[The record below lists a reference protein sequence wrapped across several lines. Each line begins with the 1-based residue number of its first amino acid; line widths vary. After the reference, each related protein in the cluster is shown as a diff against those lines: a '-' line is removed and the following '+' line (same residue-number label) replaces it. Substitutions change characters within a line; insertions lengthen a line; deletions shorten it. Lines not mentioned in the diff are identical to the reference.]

1 MKENKLQFTTMATFS
16 DFESTLNPSFHK
28 ARLRI
33 MALDSVARNGVK
45 FTHDGTV
52 KALPTLKNVP
62 LVTQYDYNTKNL
74 KSHEFEDDGNA
85 LTYGIGVIAESCQQ
99 WIEEVEVEGE
109 VKEYLCS
116 EVLLW
121 KRQKREYD
129 FIKRHKDLN
138 VSMEVMM
145 NNPKKVKDGSIE
157 VGNFYFTAV
166 TVLGVGVNPAFGEA
180 NLVFAKDD
188 TYEQMMF
195 ELNEF
200 ENGGNTMPQE
210 GQAQVSEPVITEGQ
224 EPQVEPTQPTE
235 PTQVAEPT
243 KPESE
248 PKANEPEVDY
258 KAKLEQLEAEMSRT
272 IVDLTKER
280 DELAKQ
286 LQEAQDNAKSQMTA
300 LQTELDDLKQFK
312 AKIEK
317 DKLDIERQAIL
328 DQFTDLQEFDEYK
341 ELIEN
346 LGDMQP
352 SALEDK
358 LYIIAGRKARENQK
372 NKKQVTKPKLN
383 ISTPSEPTTGME
395 SNPFAKFFM

>member
-200 ENGGNTMPQE
+200 ENGGSNMPQE
-210 GQAQVSEPVITEGQ
+210 GQTQVQEPVVNEGQ
-224 EPQVEPTQPTE
+224 EPQTVEPKQVVEPVQQTE
-235 PTQVAEPT
+235 PKV
-243 KPESE
+243 E
-248 PKANEPEVDY
+248 PKAKEPEVDY

-280 DELAKQ
+280 DGLVKQ
-286 LQEAQDNAKSQMTA
+286 LQEAQDNAKAQVET
-300 LQTELDDLKQFK
+300 LQSELADLKQFK
-312 AKIEK
+312 AQIEK
-317 DKLDIERQAIL
+317 DKLDTERQAIL

>member
-16 DFESTLNPSFHK
+16 NFESTLNPSFHK

-200 ENGGNTMPQE
+200 ENGGSNMPQE
-210 GQAQVSEPVITEGQ
+210 GQTQVQKPVVNEGQ
-224 EPQVEPTQPTE
+224 EPQTVEPTQTTE
-235 PTQVAEPT
+235 PKV
-243 KPESE
+243 E
-248 PKANEPEVDY
+248 PKTEPKEPVVDY

-280 DELAKQ
+280 DGLVKQ
-286 LQEAQDNAKSQMTA
+286 LQEAQDNAKAQVET
-300 LQTELDDLKQFK
+300 LQSELADLKQFK
-312 AKIEK
+312 AQIEK
-317 DKLDIERQAIL
+317 DKLDTERQAIL

>member
-16 DFESTLNPSFHK
+16 NFESTLNPSFHK

-210 GQAQVSEPVITEGQ
+210 GQTQVQEPVINEGQ
-224 EPQVEPTQPTE
+224 EPQTVEPKQVVEPVQQTE
-235 PTQVAEPT
+235 PKV
-243 KPESE
+243 E
-248 PKANEPEVDY
+248 PKAKEPEVDY

-280 DELAKQ
+280 DGLVKQ
-286 LQEAQDNAKSQMTA
+286 LQEAQDNAKAQVET
-300 LQTELDDLKQFK
+300 LQSELADLKQFK
-312 AKIEK
+312 AQIEK
-317 DKLDIERQAIL
+317 DKLDTERQAIL

>member
-200 ENGGNTMPQE
+200 ENGGSNMPQE
-210 GQAQVSEPVITEGQ
+210 GQTQVQEPVVNEGQ
-224 EPQVEPTQPTE
+224 EPQTVEPTQTTE
-235 PTQVAEPT
+235 SKV
-243 KPESE
+243 E
-248 PKANEPEVDY
+248 PKAKEPEVDY

-280 DELAKQ
+280 DGLVKQ
-286 LQEAQDNAKSQMTA
+286 LQEAQDNAKAQVET
-300 LQTELDDLKQFK
+300 LQSELADLKQFK
-312 AKIEK
+312 AQIEK
-317 DKLDIERQAIL
+317 DKLDTERQAIL

>member
-200 ENGGNTMPQE
+200 ENGGSNMSQE
-210 GQAQVSEPVITEGQ
+210 GQTQVQEPVINEGQ
-224 EPQVEPTQPTE
+224 EPQTVEPKQVVEPVQQTE
-235 PTQVAEPT
+235 PKV
-243 KPESE
+243 E
-248 PKANEPEVDY
+248 PKAKEPEVDY

-280 DELAKQ
+280 DGLVKQ
-286 LQEAQDNAKSQMTA
+286 LQEVQDNAKTQVET
-300 LQTELDDLKQFK
+300 LQTELADLKQFK
-312 AKIEK
+312 AQIEK
-317 DKLDIERQAIL
+317 DKLDTERQAIL

>member
-16 DFESTLNPSFHK
+16 NFESTLNPSFHK

-200 ENGGNTMPQE
+200 ENGGNNMPQE
-210 GQAQVSEPVITEGQ
+210 GQTQVQEPVVNEGQ
-224 EPQVEPTQPTE
+224 EPQTVEPTQTTE
-235 PTQVAEPT
+235 PKV
-243 KPESE
+243 E
-248 PKANEPEVDY
+248 PKAKEPEVDY

-280 DELAKQ
+280 DGLVKQ
-286 LQEAQDNAKSQMTA
+286 LQEAKDNAKAQVET
-300 LQTELDDLKQFK
+300 LQSELADLKQFK
-312 AKIEK
+312 AQIEK
-317 DKLDIERQAIL
+317 DKLDTERQAIL

-352 SALEDK
+352 SVLEDK

>member
-16 DFESTLNPSFHK
+16 NFESTLNPSFHK

-200 ENGGNTMPQE
+200 ENGGSNMPQE
-210 GQAQVSEPVITEGQ
+210 GQTQVQEPVVNEGQ
-224 EPQVEPTQPTE
+224 EPQTVEPTQTTE
-235 PTQVAEPT
+235 PKV
-243 KPESE
+243 E
-248 PKANEPEVDY
+248 PKVKEPEVDY

-280 DELAKQ
+280 DGLVKQ
-286 LQEAQDNAKSQMTA
+286 LQEAQDNAKAQVET
-300 LQTELDDLKQFK
+300 LQSELADLKQFK
-312 AKIEK
+312 AQIEK
-317 DKLDIERQAIL
+317 DKLDTERQAIL

-352 SALEDK
+352 SVLEDK

>member
-16 DFESTLNPSFHK
+16 NFESTLNPSFHK

-200 ENGGNTMPQE
+200 ENGGNNMPQE
-210 GQAQVSEPVITEGQ
+210 GQTQVQEPVVNEGQ
-224 EPQVEPTQPTE
+224 EPQTVEPKQVVE
-235 PTQVAEPT
+235 PVQQT
-243 KPESE
+243 E
-248 PKANEPEVDY
+248 PKAEPKAKEPEVDY

-280 DELAKQ
+280 DGLVKQ
-286 LQEAQDNAKSQMTA
+286 LQEAQDNAKAQVET
-300 LQTELDDLKQFK
+300 LQSELADLKQFK
-312 AKIEK
+312 AQIEK
-317 DKLDIERQAIL
+317 DKLDTERQAIL

>member
-16 DFESTLNPSFHK
+16 NFESTLNPSFHK

-200 ENGGNTMPQE
+200 ENGGSNMPQE
-210 GQAQVSEPVITEGQ
+210 GQTQVQEPVVNEGQ
-224 EPQVEPTQPTE
+224 EPQTVEPTQTTE
-235 PTQVAEPT
+235 PKV
-243 KPESE
+243 E
-248 PKANEPEVDY
+248 PKAKEPEVDY

-280 DELAKQ
+280 DGLVKQ
-286 LQEAQDNAKSQMTA
+286 LQEAQDNAKAQVET
-300 LQTELDDLKQFK
+300 LQTELADLKQFK
-312 AKIEK
+312 AQIEK
-317 DKLDIERQAIL
+317 DKLDTERQAIL

>member
-200 ENGGNTMPQE
+200 ENGGSNMPQE
-210 GQAQVSEPVITEGQ
+210 GQTQVQEPVVNEGQ
-224 EPQVEPTQPTE
+224 EPQTAEPTQTTE
-235 PTQVAEPT
+235 PKV
-243 KPESE
+243 E
-248 PKANEPEVDY
+248 PKAKEPEVDY

-280 DELAKQ
+280 DGLVKQ
-286 LQEAQDNAKSQMTA
+286 LQEAQDNAKAQVET
-300 LQTELDDLKQFK
+300 LQSELADLKQFK
-312 AKIEK
+312 AQIEK
-317 DKLDIERQAIL
+317 DKLDTERQAIL

>member
-1 MKENKLQFTTMATFS
+1 MATFS

-200 ENGGNTMPQE
+200 ENGGSNMPQE
-210 GQAQVSEPVITEGQ
+210 GQTQVQEPVVNEGQ
-224 EPQVEPTQPTE
+224 EPQTVEPKQTNEPVQQTE
-235 PTQVAEPT
+235 PKV
-243 KPESE
+243 E
-248 PKANEPEVDY
+248 PKAKEPEVDY

-280 DELAKQ
+280 DGLVKQ
-286 LQEAQDNAKSQMTA
+286 LQEAQDNAKAQVET
-300 LQTELDDLKQFK
+300 LQSELADLKQFK
-312 AKIEK
+312 AQIEK
-317 DKLDIERQAIL
+317 DKLDTERQAIL

>member
-16 DFESTLNPSFHK
+16 NFESTLNPSFHK

-157 VGNFYFTAV
+157 VSNFYFTAV

-200 ENGGNTMPQE
+200 ENGGNNMSQE
-210 GQAQVSEPVITEGQ
+210 GQTQVQEPVVNEGQ
-224 EPQVEPTQPTE
+224 EPQTVEPTQTTE
-235 PTQVAEPT
+235 PKV
-243 KPESE
+243 E
-248 PKANEPEVDY
+248 PKAKEPEVDY

-280 DELAKQ
+280 DGLVKQ
-286 LQEAQDNAKSQMTA
+286 LQEAKDNAKAQVET
-300 LQTELDDLKQFK
+300 LQSELADLKQFK
-312 AKIEK
+312 AQIEK
-317 DKLDIERQAIL
+317 DKLDTERQAIL

>member
-16 DFESTLNPSFHK
+16 NFESTLNPSFHK

-200 ENGGNTMPQE
+200 ENGGNNMPQE
-210 GQAQVSEPVITEGQ
+210 GQTQVQKPVVNEGQ
-224 EPQVEPTQPTE
+224 EPQTVEPKQ
-235 PTQVAEPT
+235 
-243 KPESE
+243 
-248 PKANEPEVDY
+248 ANEPVQQTEPKTEPKEPVVDY

-280 DELAKQ
+280 DGLVKQ
-286 LQEAQDNAKSQMTA
+286 LQEAQDNAKAQVET
-300 LQTELDDLKQFK
+300 LQSELADLKQFK
-312 AKIEK
+312 AQIEK
-317 DKLDIERQAIL
+317 DKLDTERQAIL

>member
-200 ENGGNTMPQE
+200 ENGGSNMPQE
-210 GQAQVSEPVITEGQ
+210 GQTKVQEPVVNEGQ
-224 EPQVEPTQPTE
+224 EPQTVEPTQTTE
-235 PTQVAEPT
+235 PKV
-243 KPESE
+243 E
-248 PKANEPEVDY
+248 PKAKEPEVDY

-280 DELAKQ
+280 DGLVKQ
-286 LQEAQDNAKSQMTA
+286 LQEAQDNAKAQVET
-300 LQTELDDLKQFK
+300 LQSELADLKQFK
-312 AKIEK
+312 AQIEK
-317 DKLDIERQAIL
+317 DKLDTERQAIL

>member
-200 ENGGNTMPQE
+200 ENGGNNMPQE
-210 GQAQVSEPVITEGQ
+210 GQTQVQEPVVNEGQ
-224 EPQVEPTQPTE
+224 EPQTVEPKQTNEPVQQTE
-235 PTQVAEPT
+235 PKV
-243 KPESE
+243 E
-248 PKANEPEVDY
+248 PKAKEPEVDY

-280 DELAKQ
+280 DGLVKQ
-286 LQEAQDNAKSQMTA
+286 LQEAQDNAKAQVET
-300 LQTELDDLKQFK
+300 LQSELADLKQFK
-312 AKIEK
+312 AQIEK
-317 DKLDIERQAIL
+317 DKLDTERQAIL

>member
-16 DFESTLNPSFHK
+16 NFESTLNPSFHK

-200 ENGGNTMPQE
+200 ENGGNNMSQE
-210 GQAQVSEPVITEGQ
+210 GQTQVQEPVVNEGQ
-224 EPQVEPTQPTE
+224 EPQTVEPTQTTE
-235 PTQVAEPT
+235 PKV
-243 KPESE
+243 E
-248 PKANEPEVDY
+248 PKAKEPEVDY

-280 DELAKQ
+280 DGLVKQ
-286 LQEAQDNAKSQMTA
+286 LQEAKDNAKAQVET
-300 LQTELDDLKQFK
+300 LQSELADLKQFK
-312 AKIEK
+312 AQIEK
-317 DKLDIERQAIL
+317 DKLDTERQAIL

>member
-16 DFESTLNPSFHK
+16 NFESTLNPSFHK

-145 NNPKKVKDGSIE
+145 NNPKKVKDGSVE

-200 ENGGNTMPQE
+200 ENGGSNMPQE
-210 GQAQVSEPVITEGQ
+210 GQTQVQEPVVNEGQ
-224 EPQVEPTQPTE
+224 EPKQANEPVQQTKPKTE
-235 PTQVAEPT
+235 P
-243 KPESE
+243 K
-248 PKANEPEVDY
+248 EPEVDY

-280 DELAKQ
+280 DGLVKQ
-286 LQEAQDNAKSQMTA
+286 LQEAQDNAKAQVETLHS
-300 LQTELDDLKQFK
+300 ELADLKQFK
-312 AKIEK
+312 AQIEK
-317 DKLDIERQAIL
+317 DKLDTERQAIL

>member
-16 DFESTLNPSFHK
+16 NFESTLNPSFHK

-200 ENGGNTMPQE
+200 ENGGSNMPQE
-210 GQAQVSEPVITEGQ
+210 GQTQVQDPVVNEGQ
-224 EPQVEPTQPTE
+224 EPQTVEPTQTTE
-235 PTQVAEPT
+235 PKV
-243 KPESE
+243 E
-248 PKANEPEVDY
+248 PKAKEPEVDY

-280 DELAKQ
+280 DGLVKQ
-286 LQEAQDNAKSQMTA
+286 LQEAQDNAKAQVET
-300 LQTELDDLKQFK
+300 LQSELADLKQFK
-312 AKIEK
+312 AQIEK
-317 DKLDIERQAIL
+317 DKLDTERQAIL

>member
-16 DFESTLNPSFHK
+16 NFESTLNPSFHK

-166 TVLGVGVNPAFGEA
+166 TVLGVGVNPSFGEA

-200 ENGGNTMPQE
+200 ENGGSNMPQE
-210 GQAQVSEPVITEGQ
+210 GQTQVQEPVVNEGQ
-224 EPQVEPTQPTE
+224 EPKQANEPVQQTKPKTE
-235 PTQVAEPT
+235 P
-243 KPESE
+243 K
-248 PKANEPEVDY
+248 EPEVDY

-280 DELAKQ
+280 DGLVKQ
-286 LQEAQDNAKSQMTA
+286 LQEAQDNAKAQVETLHS
-300 LQTELDDLKQFK
+300 ELADLKQFK
-312 AKIEK
+312 AQIEK
-317 DKLDIERQAIL
+317 DKLDTERQAIL

>member
-16 DFESTLNPSFHK
+16 NFESTLNPSFHK

-200 ENGGNTMPQE
+200 ENGGSNMPQE
-210 GQAQVSEPVITEGQ
+210 GQTQVQEPVVNEGQ
-224 EPQVEPTQPTE
+224 EPQTVEPTQTI
-235 PTQVAEPT
+235 
-243 KPESE
+243 E
-248 PKANEPEVDY
+248 PKAEPKAKEPEVDY

-280 DELAKQ
+280 DGLVKQ
-286 LQEAQDNAKSQMTA
+286 LQEAQDNAKAQVET
-300 LQTELDDLKQFK
+300 LQSELADLKQFK
-312 AKIEK
+312 AQIEK
-317 DKLDIERQAIL
+317 DKLDTERQAIL

-352 SALEDK
+352 STLEDK

>member
-16 DFESTLNPSFHK
+16 NFESTLNPSFHK

-200 ENGGNTMPQE
+200 ENGGNNMSQE
-210 GQAQVSEPVITEGQ
+210 GQTQVQKPVVNEGQ
-224 EPQVEPTQPTE
+224 EPQTVEPKQVVE
-235 PTQVAEPT
+235 PVQQT
-243 KPESE
+243 
-248 PKANEPEVDY
+248 EPEVDY

-280 DELAKQ
+280 DGLVKQ
-286 LQEAQDNAKSQMTA
+286 LQEAQDNAKAQVET
-300 LQTELDDLKQFK
+300 LQSELADLKQFK
-312 AKIEK
+312 AQIEK
-317 DKLDIERQAIL
+317 DKLDTERQAIL

>member
-1 MKENKLQFTTMATFS
+1 MATFS

-200 ENGGNTMPQE
+200 ENGGSNMPQE
-210 GQAQVSEPVITEGQ
+210 GQTQVQEPVVNEGQ
-224 EPQVEPTQPTE
+224 EPQTVEPTQTTE
-235 PTQVAEPT
+235 PKV
-243 KPESE
+243 E
-248 PKANEPEVDY
+248 PKAKEPEVDY

-280 DELAKQ
+280 DGLVKQ
-286 LQEAQDNAKSQMTA
+286 LQEAQDNAKAQVET
-300 LQTELDDLKQFK
+300 LQSELADLKQFK
-312 AKIEK
+312 AQIEK
-317 DKLDIERQAIL
+317 DKLDTERQAIL

>member
-200 ENGGNTMPQE
+200 ENGGSNMPQE
-210 GQAQVSEPVITEGQ
+210 GQTQVQEPVVNEGQ
-224 EPQVEPTQPTE
+224 EPQTVESTQTTE
-235 PTQVAEPT
+235 PKV
-243 KPESE
+243 E
-248 PKANEPEVDY
+248 PKAKEPEVDY

-280 DELAKQ
+280 DGLVKQ
-286 LQEAQDNAKSQMTA
+286 LQEAQDNAKAQVET
-300 LQTELDDLKQFK
+300 LQSELADLKQFK
-312 AKIEK
+312 AQIEK
-317 DKLDIERQAIL
+317 DKLDTERQAIL

>member
-16 DFESTLNPSFHK
+16 NFESTLNPSFHK

-200 ENGGNTMPQE
+200 ENGGSNMPQE
-210 GQAQVSEPVITEGQ
+210 GQTQVQEPVVNEGQ
-224 EPQVEPTQPTE
+224 EPQTVEPKQVVEPVQQTE
-235 PTQVAEPT
+235 PKV
-243 KPESE
+243 E
-248 PKANEPEVDY
+248 PKEPVVDY

-280 DELAKQ
+280 DGLVKQ
-286 LQEAQDNAKSQMTA
+286 LQEAQDSAKAQVET
-300 LQTELDDLKQFK
+300 LQTELADLKQFK
-312 AKIEK
+312 AQIEK
-317 DKLDIERQAIL
+317 DKLDTERQAIL

>member
-16 DFESTLNPSFHK
+16 NFESTLNPSFHK

-200 ENGGNTMPQE
+200 ENGGSNMPQE
-210 GQAQVSEPVITEGQ
+210 GQTQVQEPVVNEGQ
-224 EPQVEPTQPTE
+224 EPQTVEPTQTTE
-235 PTQVAEPT
+235 PKV
-243 KPESE
+243 E
-248 PKANEPEVDY
+248 PKAKEPEVDY

-280 DELAKQ
+280 DGLVKQ
-286 LQEAQDNAKSQMTA
+286 LQEAKDNAKAQVET
-300 LQTELDDLKQFK
+300 LQSELADLKQFK
-312 AKIEK
+312 AQIEK
-317 DKLDIERQAIL
+317 DKLDTERQAIL

>member
-16 DFESTLNPSFHK
+16 NFESTLNPSFHK

-200 ENGGNTMPQE
+200 ENGGNNMPQE
-210 GQAQVSEPVITEGQ
+210 GQTQVQEPVVNEGQ
-224 EPQVEPTQPTE
+224 EPQTVEPTQTTE
-235 PTQVAEPT
+235 PKV
-243 KPESE
+243 E
-248 PKANEPEVDY
+248 PKAKEPEVDY

-280 DELAKQ
+280 DGLVKQ
-286 LQEAQDNAKSQMTA
+286 LQEAQDNAKAQVET
-300 LQTELDDLKQFK
+300 LQSELADLKQFK
-312 AKIEK
+312 AQIEK
-317 DKLDIERQAIL
+317 DKLDTERQAIL

-383 ISTPSEPTTGME
+383 ISTPSEPTAGME

>member
-16 DFESTLNPSFHK
+16 NFESTLNPSFHK

-200 ENGGNTMPQE
+200 ENGGSNMPQE
-210 GQAQVSEPVITEGQ
+210 GQTQVQEPVVNEGQ
-224 EPQVEPTQPTE
+224 EPQTVEPKQVVEPVQQTE
-235 PTQVAEPT
+235 PKV
-243 KPESE
+243 E
-248 PKANEPEVDY
+248 PKAKEPEVDY

-280 DELAKQ
+280 DGLVKQ
-286 LQEAQDNAKSQMTA
+286 LQEAQDNAKAQVET
-300 LQTELDDLKQFK
+300 LQTELADLKQFK
-312 AKIEK
+312 AQIEK
-317 DKLDIERQAIL
+317 DKLDTERQAIL

>member
-16 DFESTLNPSFHK
+16 NFESTLNPSFHK

-200 ENGGNTMPQE
+200 ENGGSNMPQE
-210 GQAQVSEPVITEGQ
+210 GQTQVQEPVVNEGQ
-224 EPQVEPTQPTE
+224 EPQTVEPK
-235 PTQVAEPT
+235 V
-243 KPESE
+243 E
-248 PKANEPEVDY
+248 PKAKEPEVDY

-280 DELAKQ
+280 DGLVKQ
-286 LQEAQDNAKSQMTA
+286 LQEAQDNAKAQVET
-300 LQTELDDLKQFK
+300 LQSELADLKQFK
-312 AKIEK
+312 AQIEK
-317 DKLDIERQAIL
+317 DKLDTERQAIL

>member
-16 DFESTLNPSFHK
+16 NFESTLNPSFHK

-200 ENGGNTMPQE
+200 ENGGNNMPQE
-210 GQAQVSEPVITEGQ
+210 GQTQVQEPVVNEGQ
-224 EPQVEPTQPTE
+224 EPQTVEPTQTTDPK
-235 PTQVAEPT
+235 V
-243 KPESE
+243 E
-248 PKANEPEVDY
+248 PKAKEPEVDY

-300 LQTELDDLKQFK
+300 LQSELADLKQFK
-312 AKIEK
+312 AQIEK
-317 DKLDIERQAIL
+317 DKLDTERQAIL

>member
-16 DFESTLNPSFHK
+16 NFESTLNPSFHK

-180 NLVFAKDD
+180 NLVFAKDE

-200 ENGGNTMPQE
+200 ENGGNTMSQE
-210 GQAQVSEPVITEGQ
+210 GQTQVQEPVVNEGQ
-224 EPQVEPTQPTE
+224 EPQTVEPTQTTE
-235 PTQVAEPT
+235 PKV
-243 KPESE
+243 E
-248 PKANEPEVDY
+248 PKAKEPEVDY

-280 DELAKQ
+280 DGLVKQ
-286 LQEAQDNAKSQMTA
+286 LQEAQDNAKAQVET
-300 LQTELDDLKQFK
+300 LQSELADLKQFK
-312 AKIEK
+312 AQIEK
-317 DKLDIERQAIL
+317 DKLDTERQAIL

>member
-16 DFESTLNPSFHK
+16 NFESTLNPSFHK

-200 ENGGNTMPQE
+200 ENGGSNMPQE
-210 GQAQVSEPVITEGQ
+210 GQTQVQEPVVNEGQ
-224 EPQVEPTQPTE
+224 EPQTVEPTQTTE
-235 PTQVAEPT
+235 PKV
-243 KPESE
+243 E
-248 PKANEPEVDY
+248 PKAKEPEVDY

-280 DELAKQ
+280 DGLVKQ
-286 LQEAQDNAKSQMTA
+286 LQEAQDNAKAQVET
-300 LQTELDDLKQFK
+300 LQSELADLKQFK
-312 AKIEK
+312 AQIEK
-317 DKLDIERQAIL
+317 DKLDTERQAIL

>member
-200 ENGGNTMPQE
+200 ENGGSNMPQE
-210 GQAQVSEPVITEGQ
+210 GQTQVQEPVVNEGQ
-224 EPQVEPTQPTE
+224 EPQTAEPTQTTE
-235 PTQVAEPT
+235 PKV
-243 KPESE
+243 E
-248 PKANEPEVDY
+248 PKAKEPEVDY

-280 DELAKQ
+280 DGLVKQ
-286 LQEAQDNAKSQMTA
+286 LQEAQDNAKAQVET
-300 LQTELDDLKQFK
+300 LQSELADLKQFK
-312 AKIEK
+312 AQIEK
-317 DKLDIERQAIL
+317 DKLDTERQAIL
-328 DQFTDLQEFDEYK
+328 DQFSDLQEFDEYK

>member
-16 DFESTLNPSFHK
+16 NFESTLNPSFHK

-99 WIEEVEVEGE
+99 WIEEVEVDGE

-200 ENGGNTMPQE
+200 ENGGSNMPQE
-210 GQAQVSEPVITEGQ
+210 GQTQVQEPVVNEGQ
-224 EPQVEPTQPTE
+224 EPQTVEPTQTTE
-235 PTQVAEPT
+235 PKV
-243 KPESE
+243 E
-248 PKANEPEVDY
+248 PKAKEPEVDY

-280 DELAKQ
+280 DGLVKQ
-286 LQEAQDNAKSQMTA
+286 LQEAQDNAKAQVET
-300 LQTELDDLKQFK
+300 LQSELADLKQFK
-312 AKIEK
+312 AQIEK
-317 DKLDIERQAIL
+317 DKLDTERQAIL

>member
-16 DFESTLNPSFHK
+16 NFESTLNPSFHK

-200 ENGGNTMPQE
+200 ENGGSNMPQE
-210 GQAQVSEPVITEGQ
+210 GQTQVQEPVVNEGQ
-224 EPQVEPTQPTE
+224 EPQTVEPTQTTE
-235 PTQVAEPT
+235 P
-243 KPESE
+243 KDE
-248 PKANEPEVDY
+248 PKAKEPEVDY

-280 DELAKQ
+280 DGLVKQ
-286 LQEAQDNAKSQMTA
+286 LQEAQDNAKAQVET
-300 LQTELDDLKQFK
+300 LQSELADLKQFK
-312 AKIEK
+312 AQIEK
-317 DKLDIERQAIL
+317 DKLDTERQAIL

>member
-16 DFESTLNPSFHK
+16 NFESTLNPSFHK

-200 ENGGNTMPQE
+200 ENGGNNMPQE
-210 GQAQVSEPVITEGQ
+210 GQTQVQEPVVNEGQ
-224 EPQVEPTQPTE
+224 EPQTVEPTQTTE
-235 PTQVAEPT
+235 PKV
-243 KPESE
+243 E
-248 PKANEPEVDY
+248 PKAKEPEVDY

-280 DELAKQ
+280 DGLVKQ
-286 LQEAQDNAKSQMTA
+286 LQEAQDNAKAQVET
-300 LQTELDDLKQFK
+300 LQSELADLKQFK
-312 AKIEK
+312 AQIEK
-317 DKLDIERQAIL
+317 DKLDTERQAIL

-346 LGDMQP
+346 LGDIQP

>member
-145 NNPKKVKDGSIE
+145 NNPKKVKDGSVE
-157 VGNFYFTAV
+157 VNNFYFTAV

-200 ENGGNTMPQE
+200 ENGGSNMPQE
-210 GQAQVSEPVITEGQ
+210 GQTQVQEPVVNEGQ
-224 EPQVEPTQPTE
+224 EPQTVEPKQVVEPVQQTE
-235 PTQVAEPT
+235 PKV
-243 KPESE
+243 E
-248 PKANEPEVDY
+248 PKAKEPEVDY

-280 DELAKQ
+280 DGLVKQ
-286 LQEAQDNAKSQMTA
+286 LQEAQDNAKAQVET
-300 LQTELDDLKQFK
+300 LQSELADLKQFK
-312 AKIEK
+312 AQIEK
-317 DKLDIERQAIL
+317 DKLDAERQAIL

>member
-145 NNPKKVKDGSIE
+145 NNPKKVKDGSVE
-157 VGNFYFTAV
+157 VNNFYFTAV

-180 NLVFAKDD
+180 NLVFAKDES
-188 TYEQMMF
+188 YEQMMF

-210 GQAQVSEPVITEGQ
+210 GQVQVSEPVVNEGQ
-224 EPQVEPTQPTE
+224 EPKQ
-235 PTQVAEPT
+235 
-243 KPESE
+243 
-248 PKANEPEVDY
+248 ANEPVQQTEPKTEPKEPVVDY

-280 DELAKQ
+280 DGLVKQ
-286 LQEAQDNAKSQMTA
+286 LQEAQDNAKAQVET
-300 LQTELDDLKQFK
+300 LQSELADLKQFK
-312 AKIEK
+312 AQIEK
-317 DKLDIERQAIL
+317 DKLDTERQAIL

>member
-16 DFESTLNPSFHK
+16 NFESTLNPSFHK

-200 ENGGNTMPQE
+200 ENGGSNMPQE
-210 GQAQVSEPVITEGQ
+210 GQTQVQEPVVNEGQ
-224 EPQVEPTQPTE
+224 EPQTVEPKQ
-235 PTQVAEPT
+235 
-243 KPESE
+243 
-248 PKANEPEVDY
+248 ANEPVQQTEPKTEPKEPVVDY

-280 DELAKQ
+280 DGLVKQ
-286 LQEAQDNAKSQMTA
+286 LQEAQDNAKAQVET
-300 LQTELDDLKQFK
+300 LQSELADLKQFK
-312 AKIEK
+312 AQIEK
-317 DKLDIERQAIL
+317 DKLDTERQAIL

>member
-200 ENGGNTMPQE
+200 ENGGSNMPQE
-210 GQAQVSEPVITEGQ
+210 GQTQVQ
-224 EPQVEPTQPTE
+224 EPQTVEPKQVVEPVQQTE
-235 PTQVAEPT
+235 PKV
-243 KPESE
+243 E
-248 PKANEPEVDY
+248 PKAKEPEVDY

-280 DELAKQ
+280 DGLVKQ
-286 LQEAQDNAKSQMTA
+286 LQEAQDNAKAQVET
-300 LQTELDDLKQFK
+300 LQSELADLKQFK
-312 AKIEK
+312 AQIEK
-317 DKLDIERQAIL
+317 DKLDTERQAIL